1 MSNGSR
7 PAKDNILE
15 FLVQAANKHDFNLD
29 ITLNVKGA
37 VITGTM
43 ISAKEYFRSLSGTFE
58 DGNDIAQM
66 LSEQLDQAGE
76 VAQNSDDTGAN
87 FLHMKETKVYCGDSK
102 PTPSKGQI
110 LWRGKLSEID
120 GFFLGRILDGSGQE
134 E

>member
-1 MSNGSR
+1 MSNSSGHN
-7 PAKDNILE
+7 KDNILE

-43 ISAKEYFRSLSGTFE
+43 VSAKEYFSTLSGTLE

-76 VAQNSDDTGAN
+76 IAQKSDDTGAN
-87 FLHMKETKVYCGDSK
+87 FLHMKDTKVYCGDSK

-134 E
+134 T

>member
-1 MSNGSR
+1 MSNGSG

-29 ITLNVKGA
+29 ITLNVNGA
-37 VITGTM
+37 VISGTM
-43 ISAKEYFRSLSGTFE
+43 VSAKEYFSTLSGTFE

-66 LSEQLDQAGE
+66 LSEQLEQAGE
-76 VAQNSDDTGAN
+76 AAGSCDDNGAN
-87 FLHMKETKVYCGDSK
+87 FLHMKDTKVYCGDSK

-120 GFFLGRILDGSGQE
+120 GFFLGRILDGSNQE

>member
-1 MSNGSR
+1 MSNGFG

-43 ISAKEYFRSLSGTFE
+43 VSAKDYFRTLSGTFE
-58 DGNDIAQM
+58 EGNDIAQM
-66 LSEQLDQAGE
+66 LSEQLGLAGE
-76 VAQNSDDTGAN
+76 AAGNSDETGAN
-87 FLHMKETKVYCGDSK
+87 FLHMKDTKVYCGDSK
-102 PTPSKGQI
+102 PTPSKGNI

>member
-1 MSNGSR
+1 MSNSSGTN
-7 PAKDNILE
+7 KDNILE
-15 FLVQAANKHDFNLD
+15 FLAQAANKHDFNLD

-43 ISAKEYFRSLSGTFE
+43 VSAKEYFSTLSDTLK

-87 FLHMKETKVYCGDSK
+87 FLHMKDTKVYCGDSK

-120 GFFLGRILDGSGQE
+120 GFFLGRILDGSGKDA
-134 E
+134 

>member
-1 MSNGSR
+1 MSNSSR
-7 PAKDNILE
+7 PSKDNILE

-29 ITLNVKGA
+29 ITMNVKGA

-43 ISAKEYFRSLSGTFE
+43 ISAKEYFRSLSESFE

-66 LSEQLDQAGE
+66 LSEQLNQAGE
-76 VAQNSDDTGAN
+76 VAQNSDDTEAN
-87 FLHMKETKVYCGDSK
+87 FLHMKDTRVYCGDSK

-120 GFFLGRILDGSGQE
+120 GFFLGRILDSSGQE